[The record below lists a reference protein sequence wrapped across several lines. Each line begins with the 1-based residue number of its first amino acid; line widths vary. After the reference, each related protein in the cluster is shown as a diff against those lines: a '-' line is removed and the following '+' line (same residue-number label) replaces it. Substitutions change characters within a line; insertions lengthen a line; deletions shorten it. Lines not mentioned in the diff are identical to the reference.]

1 MKMKLEIQDRKSG
14 TGKKLIAPYINDWC
28 VWDIP
33 AKEWTPAV
41 QAAVA
46 HAYQIGVQHTITEM
60 YIRLEAPSCNANDIW
75 EKRV

>member
-1 MKMKLEIQDRKSG
+1 
-14 TGKKLIAPYINDWC
+14 